1 MLKFQHSPGRAAMS
15 GHRAVLSRRETEVM
29 DVLYR
34 LGEATVSEVMDQLAE
49 PPTYSAVRSV
59 LRVLE
64 GKGHIIHREDGPR
77 YVYAPAVARDRARS
91 AALDHLV
98 NTFFD
103 GSAERAVAALLRR
116 SDLELSEGQLKK
128 LAREVQHARQE
139 GR

>member
-1 MLKFQHSPGRAAMS
+1 MS
-15 GHRAVLSRRETEVM
+15 EQPETLSRREREVM

-34 LGEATVSEVMDQLAE
+34 RGAATVSEVMEDLAD
-49 PPTYSAVRSV
+49 PPTYSAVRSI

-64 GKGHIIHREDGPR
+64 GKGHVSHQEDGPR
-77 YVYAPAVARDRARS
+77 YVYSPAVARERARS

-98 NTFFD
+98 NTFFG

-116 SDLELSEGQLKK
+116 SDLELSEAHLRK
-128 LAREVQHARQE
+128 LAREVQQAKEE

>member
-1 MLKFQHSPGRAAMS
+1 MTEPLEP
-15 GHRAVLSRRETEVM
+15 LSRREREVM

-34 LGEATVSEVMDQLAE
+34 RGQATVSEVLEDLVD
-49 PPTYSAVRSV
+49 PPTYSAVRSI

-64 GKGHIIHREDGPR
+64 TKGHITHREDGPR
-77 YVYAPAVARDRARS
+77 YIYQPAVARERARS

-98 NTFFD
+98 NTFFG

-116 SDLELSEGQLKK
+116 GDLELSEPQLRR
-128 LAREVQHARQE
+128 LAREIQQAREE